1 MVMVTEE
8 PLTPEGISRK
18 IPFPDATG
26 SVVLHFAVVKPAVD
40 GRPTAG
46 IRFGAAGDVEA
57 ELRSIEAKLRDKWR
71 LSDVMLARR
80 LGSLKIGEIIS
91 VAVVAAGGR
100 EVAFG
105 ACGDAVELF
114 KSMKSLHKEELVE

>member
-1 MVMVTEE
+1 MVMVTKEF
-8 PLTPEGISRK
+8 LTPEGISK
-18 IPFPDATG
+18 NIPFPESAG
-26 SVVLHFAVVKPAVD
+26 SVVVHFAVVKPAMD

-46 IRFGAAGDVEA
+46 IRFGAAGDIEA
-57 ELRSIEAKLRDKWR
+57 ELRTLEAKLRDAWKI
-71 LSDVMLARR
+71 SDVMLARR
-80 LGSLKIGEIIS
+80 IGSLKVGDIIS

-100 EVAFG
+100 EAAFG